1 MRGRLLLLFAFAFPA
16 PLAHSLAAGDQA
28 GDQPVVASKS
38 AVTWD
43 IARATA
49 PDTLD
54 ELKAMQSLL
63 KSTVDKVMPS
73 TVGLL
78 LGQGAGSGVI
88 VSDDGLV
95 LTAAHVIIKPYQ
107 DVRIVLWDG
116 TFVRGK
122 TLGMNTR
129 FDSGMVQITSKPP
142 KDAKWPGAAEGKWP
156 AVEIGKSADLKKG
169 QYVIAL
175 GHPGGPKPERKP
187 PVRLGQ
193 YLKNGTSVFNRRGRE
208 EENEKVIN
216 WHLITDSTLV
226 GGDSGGPL
234 FDMAGK
240 LVGIH
245 SRIGLDLETNI
256 HVPMEE
262 FKANWDKMVKSERV
276 GQEPSVTFGV
286 KFNEGDNTPEVLEV
300 LPETPAEK
308 AGLTVGDRVTKFNGK
323 KVERANDVYELLFDL
338 KPGTKVKVEYR
349 RGEENIEA
357 ETTLMA
363 RARKPKN

>member
-1 MRGRLLLLFAFAFPA
+1 MRGRLLLLIALAGLA
-16 PLAHSLAAGDQA
+16 PLSHVFATS
-28 GDQPVVASKS
+28 DQPVVATKA

-43 IARATA
+43 IARTTA

-63 KSTVDKVMPS
+63 KTTVDKVMPS

-88 VSDDGLV
+88 VSEDGLV
-95 LTAAHVIIKPYQ
+95 LTAAHVIIKPNQ

-116 TFVRGK
+116 SMVSGK
-122 TLGMNTR
+122 TLGMNAR
-129 FDSGMVQITSKPP
+129 YDSGMVKITSKPP

-156 AVEIGKSADLKKG
+156 VVEIGKSAELKKG

-175 GHPGGPKPERKP
+175 GHPGGPKRDRKP

-193 YLKNGTSVFNRRGRE
+193 YLSTSQLGRS
-208 EENEKVIN
+208 IR
-216 WHLITDSTLV
+216 TDCTLV

-234 FDMAGK
+234 FDMSGK

-256 HVPMEE
+256 HVPTEE
-262 FKANWDKMVKSERV
+262 FRDNWDKMVKSERV
-276 GQEPSVTFGV
+276 GQEPQVTFGV
-286 KFNEGDNTPEVLEV
+286 IFNEAEDTPEVLKV
-300 LPETPAEK
+300 LPESPAEN
-308 AGLTVGDRVTKFNGK
+308 AGLTVGDRVTKFNGRK
-323 KVERANDVYELLFDL
+323 IERANDVYDLLYDL
-338 KPGTKVKVEYR
+338 KPGTTVKVEFR
-349 RGEENIEA
+349 RGEERIEA

-363 RARKPKN
+363 RARKPRN

>member
-1 MRGRLLLLFAFAFPA
+1 MRGRMLLLLALAFSA
-16 PLAHSLAAGDQA
+16 PMSHALGGVQA
-28 GDQPVVASKS
+28 SGKSPDQPVVATKA

-43 IARATA
+43 IARTTA

-54 ELKAMQSLL
+54 ELKAMQTLL
-63 KSTVDKVMPS
+63 KSTVEKVMPS

-88 VSDDGLV
+88 VSEDGLV
-95 LTAAHVIIKPYQ
+95 LTAAHVIIKPNQ

-122 TLGMNTR
+122 TLGMNAR
-129 FDSGMVQITSKPP
+129 FDSGMVRITSKPP

-156 AVEIGKSADLKKG
+156 AVEIGKSADLKRG

-193 YLKNGTSVFNRRGRE
+193 FLSTQQFGRA
-208 EENEKVIN
+208 IR
-216 WHLITDSTLV
+216 TDSTLV

-234 FDMAGK
+234 FDMSGK
-240 LVGIH
+240 LIGIH

-256 HVPMEE
+256 HVPTEE
-262 FKANWDKMVKSERV
+262 FKDNWDKMVKSERI
-276 GQEPSVTFGV
+276 GQEPPVTFGV

-308 AGLTVGDRVTKFNGK
+308 AGLAVGDRVTKFNGK

-363 RARKPKN
+363 RARKPRN